1 MPMKRI
7 LIFIILIT
15 YDITSSAQKH
25 PLGFALN
32 ETLELLGNG
41 RSTEA
46 YAYWNDT
53 SNAYKTDSLYIG
65 ASAIAAQ
72 NFMWKGYFAET
83 EKILNNAERSLNLLK
98 SENDWWYQKWGQIST
113 LKANLFNSMHDYAS
127 ARENA
132 ANAKIAFEQISYRG
146 MDYALAL
153 AVLSESALAEGD
165 QVLARIFAG
174 QALYFAMQVYTNTLD
189 KDDYPYF
196 SYIFRYNGI
205 IELGLGYYK
214 NAIKSFEALKRLNT
228 QLNYD
233 DLNIDLYLG
242 MAYVN
247 NGDYETALTVLTP
260 YYTNCKLL
268 QSKITSGIYLLYSK
282 YKLGHTDIVQLA
294 YEIAKLQIDNASR
307 MFSFMSDQ
315 EKKKWWMSNENGIIS
330 LADAILLQSGLKDVN
345 GIIADNEIFAK
356 GLLLRSSNMLKT
368 AALNSKAPTIV
379 DNYFTLEGLREKLA
393 ESSDMNEQSS
403 LEQTISSLEK
413 ELQHK
418 LSISIDD
425 IPSWKDISSTLS
437 NKDAALEFVRFNSL
451 EKDNEAD
458 YYVIIVKKGD
468 KEPKIIHLFAE
479 SSLNRIIGNQGNKRI
494 DRYITEL
501 YSTGTSQ
508 DKGEMLYNLI
518 WAALEKDLKGC
529 RTIYY
534 SPAGILNS
542 VSLQA
547 ISNGKQCLGQKYV
560 MHLVSSIS
568 EIPRI
573 KKASSNHCKQAVIFG
588 GIQYDAKESELI
600 QACRAYSRRNHEIWE
615 RGTITIRS
623 GWKRL
628 PGTEIEA
635 KEIDSILA
643 NKGYTVELFS
653 GIEANEESFKALSGK
668 DINTIHIAT
677 HGFFLTDKKDIKK
690 NVFLNPTMSETI
702 GRVDPML
709 RSGLLFAGANRA
721 WTGKRNIEGIDDGIL
736 TAKEITALDLSK
748 VKLIVLSAC
757 QTGLGDVEANEGVYG
772 LQRAFKLAG
781 VETIIMSLWEV
792 DDRATSL
799 LMRTFYENYLNEK
812 DKDVAFRNAINTV
825 RNYKDE
831 NGDTPFASPY
841 YWAAFIMMD

>member
-1 MPMKRI
+1 
-7 LIFIILIT
+7 
-15 YDITSSAQKH
+15 
-25 PLGFALN
+25 
-32 ETLELLGNG
+32 
-41 RSTEA
+41 
-46 YAYWNDT
+46 
-53 SNAYKTDSLYIG
+53 
-65 ASAIAAQ
+65 
-72 NFMWKGYFAET
+72 
-83 EKILNNAERSLNLLK
+83 
-98 SENDWWYQKWGQIST
+98 
-113 LKANLFNSMHDYAS
+113 
-127 ARENA
+127 
-132 ANAKIAFEQISYRG
+132 
-146 MDYALAL
+146 
-153 AVLSESALAEGD
+153 
-165 QVLARIFAG
+165 
-174 QALYFAMQVYTNTLD
+174 
-189 KDDYPYF
+189 
-196 SYIFRYNGI
+196 
-205 IELGLGYYK
+205 
-214 NAIKSFEALKRLNT
+214 
-228 QLNYD
+228 
-233 DLNIDLYLG
+233 
-242 MAYVN
+242 
-247 NGDYETALTVLTP
+247 
-260 YYTNCKLL
+260 
-268 QSKITSGIYLLYSK
+268 
-282 YKLGHTDIVQLA
+282 
-294 YEIAKLQIDNASR
+294 
-307 MFSFMSDQ
+307 
-315 EKKKWWMSNENGIIS
+315 
-330 LADAILLQSGLKDVN
+330 
-345 GIIADNEIFAK
+345 
-356 GLLLRSSNMLKT
+356 MLKT
-368 AALNSKAPTIV
+368 AALNSKDPTIV

-413 ELQHK
+413 ELQYK

-600 QACRAYSRRNHEIWE
+600 QACRAYSRGNHEIWE

-690 NVFLNPTMSETI
+690 NAFLNPTMSETI

-825 RNYKDE
+825 RNYKDD